1 MPPLA
6 EACGQLVDDFT
17 APQLPLIRHEDVGI
31 EQRSSE
37 CVTFC
42 IISLGGADAMH
53 PLLIVSKNEEHR
65 RGTLQ
70 TSADER
76 KLMALA
82 RQRVKL
88 VTMLATCRMS
98 PARRVRLRAKLANVD
113 EMIRLCEADRLTTLI

>member
-1 MPPLA
+1 
-6 EACGQLVDDFT
+6 
-17 APQLPLIRHEDVGI
+17 
-31 EQRSSE
+31 
-37 CVTFC
+37 
-42 IISLGGADAMH
+42 MH

-88 VTMLATCRMS
+88 VTMLAMCRMS
-98 PARRVRLRAKLANVD
+98 PARRVRLRTKLANVD
-113 EMIRLCEADRLTTLI
+113 EMIRLVKRIG